1 MSKVAGVESFDDV
14 AGLFA
19 RLGADDA
26 QAGYQDFSS
35 SYRPVTPKAA
45 TAAAVEPVAIE
56 PVAAAAQAAAVAPPV
71 MPTVLASST
80 PAAIMTDVDFDLAF
94 ERVRREAAER
104 TATPL
109 QQLFQRLADG
119 HVEAVDGSPLSKLQ
133 LT

>member
-56 PVAAAAQAAAVAPPV
+56 PVAAAAPAAAV
-71 MPTVLASST
+71 MPTVVASST